1 MHYMVRPRA
10 PREKRI
16 VAIVTDE
23 VISSIAGRVIEAI
36 HPEKIIL
43 FGSHA
48 WGKPGEAS
56 DIDLFVVVA
65 SSDLPSYRR
74 AVPVYRALRGIGFP
88 VDVVVQTHEEV
99 EQSRNVRSSL
109 TWRVMEE
116 GRVVYG

>member
-1 MHYMVRPRA
+1 M
-10 PREKRI
+10 
-16 VAIVTDE
+16 AIVTDE
-23 VISSIAGRVIEAI
+23 VISSIAGRVVEAI

-43 FGSHA
+43 FGSRA

-65 SSDLPSYRR
+65 NSDLPSYRR
-74 AVPVYRALRGIGFP
+74 AVPVYRALRGIGFS